1 MLGFID
7 RFLTLWIFLAI
18 FLGLILGII
27 FPNIALFWNL
37 FEYKSVNVVLTLCLI
52 LMMYPPLAKVDYA
65 KLSKVFDSKK
75 VILLSMILNWFIGP
89 LLMFILAFIF
99 LKDEPLYMQ
108 GVIIIGLARCIAMVV
123 VWSDLA
129 KGDREYTSALVA
141 MNSIFQIL
149 FFSTLAYIYLDFL
162 PKLPGQSTLAT
173 SLDIDFSAL
182 SKNVLIYLGIP
193 FLMGFITRTLLLKYK
208 SKRWYK
214 NTFLPK
220 ISPITLITLL
230 ATIIIMCS
238 YKANE
243 VFHLPLEAL
252 KIAFV
257 LTLYF
262 IFMFFL
268 TWFISKKN
276 HLSYPKTCSLCFS
289 ASGNNFELAII
300 ICIATFGLHSEQAF
314 ASIIGPLVEVPVL
327 ILLVKW
333 ALGKSLNSKK

>member
-1 MLGFID
+1 
-7 RFLTLWIFLAI
+7 
-18 FLGLILGII
+18 
-27 FPNIALFWNL
+27 
-37 FEYKSVNVVLTLCLI
+37 
-52 LMMYPPLAKVDYA
+52 
-65 KLSKVFDSKK
+65 
-75 VILLSMILNWFIGP
+75 
-89 LLMFILAFIF
+89 
-99 LKDEPLYMQ
+99 
-108 GVIIIGLARCIAMVV
+108 
-123 VWSDLA
+123 
-129 KGDREYTSALVA
+129 
-141 MNSIFQIL
+141 
-149 FFSTLAYIYLDFL
+149 
-162 PKLPGQSTLAT
+162 
-173 SLDIDFSAL
+173 
-182 SKNVLIYLGIP
+182 
-193 FLMGFITRTLLLKYK
+193 MGFITRTLLLKYK

-300 ICIATFGLHSEQAF
+300 IYCYFW
-314 ASIIGPLVEVPVL
+314 ASLRTSFCKHYRPLSRSSYTYL
-327 ILLVKW
+327 TCKMGIRQKF
-333 ALGKSLNSKK
+333 KF